1 MHLDPIWFSIVVDF
15 ALYFDK
21 ILFTKLFKSYKTFLY
36 FQGNESEISLKSY
49 FSWKKLKVQITCL
62 LFWTCVRWCYLRSS
76 GHSAVALY
84 WSILFLFFIFF
95 ILSLLSSCVLI
106 LIIILPFL
114 TSIFT
119 IFFIWVLCVSSAMS
133 FHSYWIWNILT
144 FLPNGGLVS
153 YKYSAF
159 CSVF

>member
-1 MHLDPIWFSIVVDF
+1 MYANIFILPGPGKGSYSWSVVASLIWPWPMHLDPIWFSIVVDF

-84 WSILFLFFIFF
+84 WSILFYLFLSFLFCLF
-95 ILSLLSSCVLI
+95 YPPVSSFWLSNPSLL
-106 LIIILPFL
+106 PFFYL
-114 TSIFT
+114 
-119 IFFIWVLCVSSAMS
+119 
-133 FHSYWIWNILT
+133 
-144 FLPNGGLVS
+144 
-153 YKYSAF
+153 
-159 CSVF
+159 SVVRKFGNEFS